1 MRVGLRL
8 SSRAW
13 LCCGFPEALKVR
25 CGFGSL
31 DERLSCATATVSQTK
46 FMDNSLVLVYLSVL
60 LVLLG
65 SAGWFIL
72 RQVFKT
78 RKTEQALNRLKQR
91 LNAGKGTTQEH
102 FELGSLY
109 LSKNLA
115 VQALQQ
121 FQQAL
126 KVAEQEA
133 ETNLA
138 PIYNAM
144 GYAYFT
150 QEQFDLAIRHY
161 KDALKYKTD
170 YVTALNN
177 LGHAYERKSL
187 VAQALDAYESAL
199 KVEPKN
205 DTAKRRAASLRKRVV
220 AA

>member
-1 MRVGLRL
+1 
-8 SSRAW
+8 
-13 LCCGFPEALKVR
+13 
-25 CGFGSL
+25 
-31 DERLSCATATVSQTK
+31 
-46 FMDNSLVLVYLSVL
+46 MDNSLVVVYLSVL

-65 SAGWFIL
+65 AAGWFIV

-78 RKTEQALNRLKQR
+78 RKTELALNRLKRQ
-91 LNAGKGTTQEH
+91 LAQEKGTTQEH

-115 VQALQQ
+115 AQALQQ
-121 FQQAL
+121 FHQAL
-126 KVAEQEA
+126 KAAELEA

-144 GYAYFT
+144 GYACFA

-161 KDALKYKTD
+161 KESLKHKED

-177 LGHAYERKSL
+177 LGHAYERKNL
-187 VAQALDAYESAL
+187 MAQALDTYEKAL

-205 DTAKRRAASLRKRVV
+205 DTAKRRATSLRKRVV
-220 AA
+220 IA

>member
-1 MRVGLRL
+1 VRAGLFCVR
-8 SSRAW
+8 SSK
-13 LCCGFPEALKVR
+13 PEKR
-25 CGFGSL
+25 NKHSIGSSNGL
-31 DERLSCATATVSQTK
+31 
-46 FMDNSLVLVYLSVL
+46 
-60 LVLLG
+60 
-65 SAGWFIL
+65 
-72 RQVFKT
+72 
-78 RKTEQALNRLKQR
+78 
-91 LNAGKGTTQEH
+91 TTQEH

-126 KVAEQEA
+126 KAAEQEA

-144 GYAYFT
+144 GYACFA

-161 KDALKYKTD
+161 KEALKYKPD
-170 YVTALNN
+170 YVTTLNN

-187 VAQALDAYESAL
+187 MTQALDAYESAL

-220 AA
+220 TA